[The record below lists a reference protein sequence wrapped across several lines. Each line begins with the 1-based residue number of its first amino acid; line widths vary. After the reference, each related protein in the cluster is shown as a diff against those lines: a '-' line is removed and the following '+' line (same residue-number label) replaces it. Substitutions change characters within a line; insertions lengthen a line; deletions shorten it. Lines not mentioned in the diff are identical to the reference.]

1 MNFKYD
7 LITLFE
13 LIEARPCLWNKS
25 SEEFKNK
32 SLREKSWQEI
42 FSCLDDTYEEQSREE
57 KKKTGLIIMS
67 KWANIRDAFM
77 RSLKTKNGQVK
88 KKYLYS
94 EYLQFL
100 LGCQEHSDM
109 ENSIICA
116 DDESSI
122 ELNERESQS
131 NFHIIDFVDTNSIND
146 IRKTKRSK
154 SDFNDTEKEPLDHL
168 KRKDTESMSSN
179 NENFFTSFLPYIY
192 DMTESEKLELH
203 MDILKSIK
211 DIKQSRTQSRH
222 HTHSLTTNQCTSTF
236 HIKPDVT

>member
-7 LITLFE
+7 LLTLFE

-42 FSCLDDTYEEQSREE
+42 FSSLDDTYEEQSREE
-57 KKKTGLIIMS
+57 KKRTGVIIMS

-77 RSLKTKNGQVK
+77 RSLRTKNGQVK

-94 EYLQFL
+94 EHLQFL
-100 LGCQEHSDM
+100 LGCQENNEMD
-109 ENSIICA
+109 NSIMCA
-116 DDESSI
+116 DDENSM
-122 ELNERESQS
+122 ELHERESQS
-131 NFHIIDFVDTNSIND
+131 SFHIIDFVDTNSIHD
-146 IRKTKRSK
+146 TRKAKRSK
-154 SDFNDTEKEPLDHL
+154 RDFDDTEFESSDRSKL
-168 KRKDTESMSSN
+168 KDLESTSN
-179 NENFFTSFLPYIY
+179 SNENFFISFLPYIY

-211 DIKQSRTQSRH
+211 HIKQNRTQSRL
-222 HTHSLTTNQCTSTF
+222 HTQSLTTNQCTSTF
-236 HIKPDVT
+236 HIKPDIT

>member
-13 LIEARPCLWNKS
+13 LIEARPCLWNKN

-42 FSCLDDTYEEQSREE
+42 FSSLDDTYEEQSREE
-57 KKKTGLIIMS
+57 KKKTGVIIMS

-100 LGCQEHSDM
+100 LGCQALNEMDSSMCGDE
-109 ENSIICA
+109 ENSM
-116 DDESSI
+116 
-122 ELNERESQS
+122 ELHERESQS
-131 NFHIIDFVDTNSIND
+131 SIHIIDFVDTNSMHD
-146 IRKTKRSK
+146 TRKAKRPK
-154 SDFNDTEKEPLDHL
+154 RDFDDTEKESLDRSKCKEL
-168 KRKDTESMSSN
+168 ESMSNS

-211 DIKQSRTQSRH
+211 DIKQNRTQSRF
-222 HTHSLTTNQCTSTF
+222 HTQSLTTNQCTSTS
-236 HIKPDVT
+236 HIKPDIT